1 MSTSEGI
8 GIVLMLRSG
17 LKIRL
22 IPFAFGTNLHS
33 SKITLKEYMAVYF
46 RTYRYEYFL
55 EKGTP
60 QEKELA
66 RTFFL
71 QLIAY
76 WEMRLSSTSDCQERW
91 VQRMKEREGVLG

>member
-1 MSTSEGI
+1 METEKKLKLEESDEFSY
-8 GIVLMLRSG
+8 LNPHP
-17 LKIRL
+17 LKI
-22 IPFAFGTNLHS
+22 TNE
-33 SKITLKEYMAVYF
+33 EYMAVYF

-60 QEKELA
+60 SEKKLA

-76 WEMRLSSTSDCQERW
+76 WEMRVASTSDCQERW
-91 VQRMKEREGVLG
+91 VKRMKEREGVLG